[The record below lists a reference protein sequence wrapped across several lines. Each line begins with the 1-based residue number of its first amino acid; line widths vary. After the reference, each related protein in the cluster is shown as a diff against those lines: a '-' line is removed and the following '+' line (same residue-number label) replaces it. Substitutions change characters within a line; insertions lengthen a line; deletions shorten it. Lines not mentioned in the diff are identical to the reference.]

1 MAYQATQKTEANK
14 ANKRQKIIEATQ
26 KRIRKAGFAGVS
38 MANIA
43 KEAGVAT
50 GTLYR
55 YFPSKQ
61 ALCTEVFR
69 IYTDI
74 EVRLIHSL
82 ATEPNQNPA
91 QKLIAAIEVFSLR
104 AIKSRHLAWSLIVEP
119 LDPALE
125 AERLHYRTSYAAIY
139 TQLIEEGIEQH
150 QFQPQVSSVSA
161 AAIVGALAES
171 LVGPL
176 SVLAQHPDQNR
187 NTSNMTTEH
196 EQLIQNITRFCLS
209 AVGYRAGCQQCEP
222 HQFKQVQGNN
232 DDTSYSC

>member
-1 MAYQATQKTEANK
+1 MAYQATKKTEANK
-14 ANKRQKIIEATQ
+14 ANKRKKIIKATQ
-26 KRIRKAGFAGVS
+26 KRIREAGFAGVS

-69 IYTDI
+69 IYTEI
-74 EVRLIHSL
+74 EVSL
-82 ATEPNQNPA
+82 VHDLAIEPDKTPA
-91 QKLIAAIEVFSLR
+91 QRLIAAIEAFSRR
-104 AIKSRHLAWSLIVEP
+104 AVKSRHLAWSLIVEP

-125 AERLHYRTSYAAIY
+125 AERLLYRASYAAIY

-150 QFQPQVSSVSA
+150 QFHPQISSVSA

-176 SVLAQHPDQNR
+176 SVLAQHAEQAK
-187 NTSNMTTEH
+187 NTSSKTTDH

-209 AVGYRAGCQQCEP
+209 AVGYRAGC
-222 HQFKQVQGNN
+222 
-232 DDTSYSC
+232 

>member
-1 MAYQATQKTEANK
+1 MAYQATTKTEANK
-14 ANKRQKIIEATQ
+14 ANKRKKIIEATQ
-26 KRIRKAGFAGVS
+26 KRIREAGFAGVS
-38 MANIA
+38 MVNIA

-69 IYTDI
+69 IYTEI
-74 EVRLIHSL
+74 EVSLIHSL
-82 ATEPNQNPA
+82 ATEPNKNPA
-91 QKLIAAIEVFSLR
+91 QKLIAAIEAFSRR
-104 AIKSRHLAWSLIVEP
+104 AIKSRHLAWSLIAEP

-125 AERLHYRTSYAAIY
+125 AERLHYRTSYATIY
-139 TQLIEEGIEQH
+139 TRLIEEGIEQH
-150 QFQPQVSSVSA
+150 QFYPQISSVSA

-176 SVLAQHPDQNR
+176 SVLAQHREQTK
-187 NTSNMTTEH
+187 NTSNKTIDH

-209 AVGYRAGCQQCEP
+209 AVGYRAGC
-222 HQFKQVQGNN
+222 
-232 DDTSYSC
+232 

>member
-26 KRIRKAGFAGVS
+26 KRIREAGFAGVS

-43 KEAGVAT
+43 REAGVAT

-55 YFPSKQ
+55 YFPSKA

-69 IYTDI
+69 IYTEI
-74 EVRLIHSL
+74 EVRLIHRL
-82 ATEPNQNPA
+82 ATEPDKNPA
-91 QKLIAAIEVFSLR
+91 QKLIAAIEAFSRR

-150 QFQPQVSSVSA
+150 QFHPQISSVSA

-171 LVGPL
+171 LIGPL
-176 SVLAQHPDQNR
+176 SVLAQHPDQTR
-187 NTSNMTTEH
+187 SSSHKTTEH
-196 EQLIQNITRFCLS
+196 EQLIHNITRFCLS

-222 HQFKQVQGNN
+222 RQFKQP
-232 DDTSYSC
+232 

>member
-1 MAYQATQKTEANK
+1 MAYQATTKTEANK
-14 ANKRQKIIEATQ
+14 ASKRKKIIEATQ
-26 KRIRKAGFAGVS
+26 KRIREAGFAGVS
-38 MANIA
+38 MVNIA

-69 IYTDI
+69 IYTEI
-74 EVRLIHSL
+74 EVSLIHSL
-82 ATEPNQNPA
+82 ATEPGKSPA
-91 QKLIAAIEVFSLR
+91 QKLIAAIEAFSRR

-119 LDPALE
+119 LDPSLE
-125 AERLHYRTSYAAIY
+125 AERLHYRRSYAAIY
-139 TQLIEEGIEQH
+139 TRLIEEGVAQH
-150 QFQPQVSSVSA
+150 QFHPQISSVSA

-176 SVLAQHPDQNR
+176 SVLAQDAEQTK
-187 NTSNMTTEH
+187 NTSNKTTDH

-209 AVGYRAGCQQCEP
+209 AVGHRAGC
-222 HQFKQVQGNN
+222 
-232 DDTSYSC
+232 

>member
-1 MAYQATQKTEANK
+1 MAYQATQKTKANK
-14 ANKRQKIIEATQ
+14 ANKRQKIVEATQ

-43 KEAGVAT
+43 REAGVAT
-50 GTLYR
+50 GTVYR

-69 IYTDI
+69 MHTEI

-82 ATEPNQNPA
+82 ATEPNKNPA
-91 QKLIAAIEVFSLR
+91 QKLIAAIEAFSRR
-104 AIKSRHLAWSLIVEP
+104 AIKSRHIAWSLIVEP

-150 QFQPQVSSVSA
+150 QFHAQISSVSA

-176 SVLAQHPDQNR
+176 SVLAQHPDQTM
-187 NTSNMTTEH
+187 NTSNKTIEH
-196 EQLIQNITRFCLS
+196 EQLIQNITCFCLS
-209 AVGYRAGCQQCEP
+209 AVGYSVGCQ
-222 HQFKQVQGNN
+222 
-232 DDTSYSC
+232 

>member
-1 MAYQATQKTEANK
+1 MAYQATTKTEANK
-14 ANKRQKIIEATQ
+14 ANKRKKIIEATQ
-26 KRIRKAGFAGVS
+26 MRIHEAGFAGVS

-69 IYTDI
+69 IYTEI
-74 EVRLIHSL
+74 EVSLVHDL
-82 ATEPNQNPA
+82 ATESNKTPA
-91 QKLIAAIEVFSLR
+91 ERLIAAIEAFSRR
-104 AIKSRHLAWSLIVEP
+104 AIKSRYLAWSLIVEP

-139 TQLIEEGIEQH
+139 TQLIEEGVAQH
-150 QFQPQVSSVSA
+150 QFHPQLSAVSA

-176 SVLAQHPDQNR
+176 SVLAQHAEQTK
-187 NTSNMTTEH
+187 NTVDKTTDH
-196 EQLIQNITRFCLS
+196 AQLIQNITRFCLS
-209 AVGYRAGCQQCEP
+209 AVGYKTGC
-222 HQFKQVQGNN
+222 
-232 DDTSYSC
+232 